1 MAMTHID
8 APFGVFR
15 TLIRNSRWIYSEG
28 FAVVVVKALKR

>member
-8 APFGVFR
+8 APFGVIR
-15 TLIRNSRWIYSEG
+15 TLTRNSRWIYSEG